1 MLGVCCGGCCCC
13 CCPPDRNGFGG
24 KSSSAV
30 ESIMVVNNKRG
41 KRIGDA
47 VHLSYHCVHL
57 QYRYGGSR
65 AMAGG

>member
-1 MLGVCCGGCCCC
+1 
-13 CCPPDRNGFGG
+13 
-24 KSSSAV
+24 
-30 ESIMVVNNKRG
+30 MVVNNKRG